1 MLGCWLAFPGLRGW
15 VLSLSDWP
23 HDSRV
28 WVPVVG
34 FNMQY
39 TLMLFF
45 LDSEWLDPPR
55 LPFLNA
61 CARNGRIVL
70 HFLLCCLFEPNKPEA
85 CA

>member
-45 LDSEWLDPPR
+45 LGFGMVGPSQVTFP
-55 LPFLNA
+55 
-61 CARNGRIVL
+61 
-70 HFLLCCLFEPNKPEA
+70 
-85 CA
+85 